1 MRFVENED
9 GTREFFTNDSEY
21 YAYIIEKSFCKSDP
35 KFMFDLIQVLQKR
48 HFKMLN
54 KELKIVSL

>member
-9 GTREFFTNDSEY
+9 GTREFFCKDSDY

-35 KFMFDLIQVLQKR
+35 KLMFDLIQVL
-48 HFKMLN
+48 HPITESILS
-54 KELKIVSL
+54 SLSL